1 MNTSDEPLDLR
12 QVTWLLEQVVAQLK
26 RPSVDKLAYTKAEF
40 AKATGVGIKK
50 VEDALHRE
58 ELKGFLWGGLWM
70 IPVAEAHHWMARRLA
85 AQYGVDTD
93 QVAA

>member
-1 MNTSDEPLDLR
+1 MSAPDEPLDLR

-26 RPSVDKLAYTKAEF
+26 RPPVEKLAYTKAEF

-50 VEDALHRE
+50 VEEALHSG

-70 IPVAEAHHWMARRLA
+70 IPTDEAHGWMARRLA
-85 AQYGVDTD
+85 AQYATDTE